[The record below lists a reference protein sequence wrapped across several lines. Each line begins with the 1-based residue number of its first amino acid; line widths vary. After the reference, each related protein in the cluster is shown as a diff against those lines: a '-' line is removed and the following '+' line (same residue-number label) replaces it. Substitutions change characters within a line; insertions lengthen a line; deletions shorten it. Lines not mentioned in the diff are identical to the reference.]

1 MISWSTIEYP
11 AFRYIFAHAANI
23 INGEFIGIILAVL
36 WLGLFAWYIK
46 GMKERTKQLEAEE
59 KAA

>member
-1 MISWSTIEYP
+1 MLSWSTIEYP
-11 AFRYIFAHAANI
+11 VFRYIFAHAANI
-23 INGEFIGIILAVL
+23 INGEFAGFIAAII

-46 GMKERTKQLEAEE
+46 GMRARTKAFEEEE